1 MNKIMEDLLKNFS
14 ENTTELLNFM
24 NKIDEM
30 GIENLTREERNQFLK
45 QLEIIEDITGKADTI
60 SQKTKRD
67 GVPELESE
75 QSQKIEL
82 KSELKKE
89 AVKKPRI
96 SNLMKPSPTLN
107 MSNSINNAE
116 KEKKEREKR

>member
-107 MSNSINNAE
+107 MSNSINNSE